1 MPAATPAA
9 HPPRYRVADMCAGTG
24 AFSHALASTGG
35 FYPVYAHDL
44 PPHAEAL
51 YNAKNHDL
59 RLTRGDALALGAAA
73 VPAHDVLCAGF
84 PCQPFSRQGVMQGQ
98 ADPRYQV

>member
-1 MPAATPAA
+1 MQFA
-9 HPPRYRVADMCAGTG
+9 HLPRYRVADLCAGTG

-35 FYPVYAHDL
+35 FYPVYAHDIS
-44 PPHAEAL
+44 PHAETL
-51 YNAKNHDL
+51 YNANYDL
-59 RLTRGDALALGAAA
+59 RLTRGDALKLDVTA

-98 ADPRYQV
+98 TDPRYQV